1 MEHIVQE
8 SAENSGSI
16 ENISFC
22 YDLPLSVNQ
31 KERKSF
37 TKQSSTVHYVR
48 KHLVSQSV
56 SDNFA
61 LHMSFFFST
70 SCTNLFVLSIFIT
83 CEYPDRILIDICP
96 RLKAAVY
103 QARSCEDI

>member
-61 LHMSFFFST
+61 LHMSFFLAHHALIY
-70 SCTNLFVLSIFIT
+70 LFYQFLYLFPYFLYILLVN
-83 CEYPDRILIDICP
+83 ILIG
-96 RLKAAVY
+96 Y
-103 QARSCEDI
+103 

>member
-31 KERKSF
+31 KERKSC
-37 TKQSSTVHYVR
+37 TKQSSAVHFVR
-48 KHLVSQSV
+48 KQLMSLLSTCHFFLAH
-56 SDNFA
+56 A
-61 LHMSFFFST
+61 LIYFF
-70 SCTNLFVLSIFIT
+70 LSIFIFIPLFSLYIT
-83 CEYPDRILIDICP
+83 CE
-96 RLKAAVY
+96 
-103 QARSCEDI
+103 SS